1 MKFKF
6 GFLHSG
12 TLPLLSLKYSLSGRK
27 ILYKYNQQNRPV
39 ILPIFCCIFHFQMIF
54 FRTIVLLAR
63 NKHSLPQLPY
73 SYDALQ
79 PIISKEIMEIH
90 HTKHHATYITNLN
103 AAEEQLQDAIGKSWY
118 IL

>member
-6 GFLHSG
+6 GFLHSR
-12 TLPLLSLKYSLSGRK
+12 TMTLLSLKYSLSGRK

-39 ILPIFCCIFHFQMIF
+39 IIYFSFSNDF

-90 HTKHHATYITNLN
+90 HTKHHATYIANLN

-118 IL
+118 ILLNHSS